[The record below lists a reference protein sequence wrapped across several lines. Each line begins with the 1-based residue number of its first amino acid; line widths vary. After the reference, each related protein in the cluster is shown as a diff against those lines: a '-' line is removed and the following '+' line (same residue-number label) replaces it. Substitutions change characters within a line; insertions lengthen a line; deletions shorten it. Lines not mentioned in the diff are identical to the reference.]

1 MIFELALKIWLNSKI
16 ATVQPILPV
25 KAVLR
30 EDRKGFSGPY
40 CLNHGWGTHYVH
52 DPFHIVGQH
61 M

>member
-1 MIFELALKIWLNSKI
+1 MIFELAPKIWLNSKI

-40 CLNHGWGTHYVH
+40 CLNDGWGTLIPAI
-52 DPFHIVGQH
+52 DSCE
-61 M
+61 